1 MKKYVFCF
9 GKSLKITIRLIL
21 TFCVVFNS
29 LCFSGCFKVVS
40 TSPYPLY
47 SVVIDAGHGGIDAGV
62 LGVATGVK
70 ESDINLA
77 IARLLAISF
86 ENAGFKVTLTRNSE
100 AGLYGTIKK
109 GFKKRDMQ
117 KRAEI
122 IKGANPTLLISIHQ
136 NKYHVQSRRGAQV
149 FYQKGEIVSKQFAF
163 KIQESLNNFNKEVR
177 TCQIIGGDFFIL
189 KVASC
194 PSIIVECG
202 FLSNPEDEKLLLSSS
217 YRENLANCILQGALN
232 YLVTV

>member
-21 TFCVVFNS
+21 TLCVVFNS

-109 GFKKRDMQ
+109 VNEN
-117 KRAEI
+117 A
-122 IKGANPTLLISIHQ
+122 T
-136 NKYHVQSRRGAQV
+136 
-149 FYQKGEIVSKQFAF
+149 
-163 KIQESLNNFNKEVR
+163 
-177 TCQIIGGDFFIL
+177 
-189 KVASC
+189 
-194 PSIIVECG
+194 
-202 FLSNPEDEKLLLSSS
+202 EKLLDDNGDYTEYGEYVIEQMGSSIAK
-217 YRENLANCILQGALN
+217 YAFLKALVGNNIKTKILPNGEITYDVILPNEQRPWERR
-232 YLVTV
+232 